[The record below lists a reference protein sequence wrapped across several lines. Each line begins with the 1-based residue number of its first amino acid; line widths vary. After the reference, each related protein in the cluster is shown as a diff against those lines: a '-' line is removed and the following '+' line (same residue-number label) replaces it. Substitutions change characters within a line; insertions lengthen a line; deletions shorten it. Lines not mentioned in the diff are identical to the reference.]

1 MNKYLILSSLMG
13 AGKDSVARKLI
24 KDYGFKS
31 GISHATRPMRSGEIN
46 GVDYFFVTKDKFHD
60 MINNGEFV
68 ETRSYITKVEHEG
81 RQTTDMWWYGLSKQQ
96 IMDRKKPIV
105 LILDKQ
111 GAEDFINYVG
121 EDSVVWVL
129 LECDE
134 GILRQRA
141 LNRGDYEDEISRR
154 FKADKRSF
162 KGIEN
167 CVHSV
172 INTEMELD
180 RVVESV
186 KGVYDYYNE
195 L

>member
-1 MNKYLILSSLMG
+1 MG

-186 KGVYDYYNE
+186 KGVYDYYNG

>member
-1 MNKYLILSSLMG
+1 MNKYLILSSLVG
-13 AGKDSVARKLI
+13 AGEDSVARKLI

-186 KGVYDYYNE
+186 KGVYDYYNG

>member
-186 KGVYDYYNE
+186 KGVYDYYNG

>member
-1 MNKYLILSSLMG
+1 MG

-31 GISHATRPMRSGEIN
+31 GISHATRPMISGEIN

-186 KGVYDYYNE
+186 KGVYDYYNG